1 MAVKNASA
9 KKRHKQSEDRRLR
22 NKAVKSATR
31 TSARKFVEAV
41 HVKDQALASEKL
53 GILLSELDKAGK
65 KGVIKPN
72 AVSRKKSRMMKLY
85 NASFKTASA
94 K

>member
-22 NKAVKSATR
+22 NKAVKSVTR
-31 TSARKFVEAV
+31 TSVRKFVEAV

-85 NASFKTASA
+85 NASFETASA

>member
-1 MAVKNASA
+1 MTVKNASA

-31 TSARKFVEAV
+31 TSVRKFVEAV

-85 NASFKTASA
+85 NASFETASA